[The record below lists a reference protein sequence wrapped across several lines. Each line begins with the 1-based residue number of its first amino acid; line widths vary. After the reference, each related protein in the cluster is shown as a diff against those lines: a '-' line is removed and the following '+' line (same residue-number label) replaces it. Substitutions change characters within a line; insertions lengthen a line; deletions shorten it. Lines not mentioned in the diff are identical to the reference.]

1 MYFQEIIT
9 DHGETVG
16 LAPIKRLAVWAYF
29 MRKVIT
35 KLNICFLLLELI
47 GKNKGIKIR
56 LCTKYVTMKLQEM
69 YVCNAMY
76 ESHGKAEKHF
86 KISH

>member
-1 MYFQEIIT
+1 M
-9 DHGETVG
+9 G
-16 LAPIKRLAVWAYF
+16 LFYEKSYN
-29 MRKVIT
+29 KT
-35 KLNICFLLLELI
+35 QHLLLELI